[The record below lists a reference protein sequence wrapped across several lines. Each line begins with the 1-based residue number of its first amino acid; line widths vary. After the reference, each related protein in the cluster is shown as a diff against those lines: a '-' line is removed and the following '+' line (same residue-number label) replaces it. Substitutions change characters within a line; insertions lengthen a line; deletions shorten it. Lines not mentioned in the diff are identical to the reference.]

1 MLKNINHNSTLT
13 NEQCSLARYARDA
26 RFDGMFFT
34 AVKTTGIF
42 CRPICPAS
50 PPKEENVEYFSHQ
63 AQALRAGYR
72 PCLRCRPDSAPFS
85 PAWKGVETT
94 FLRALQ
100 LIDNGALNSGSIVDL
115 ATRLGISDRYLR
127 TLFDNYIG
135 VSPKQYSLYSQLMFA
150 KQLLHNSSMS
160 ITDVG
165 FASGFN
171 STRRFNDAF
180 LKELQLSPSQIRRS
194 KPSSNL
200 CNHIQLAFHGPLD
213 WKHLLSF
220 YRRRMIE
227 GLEDVGEDYYQ
238 RTVNVNGS
246 KGWFKATL
254 SKEHC
259 LDIEFELDDISQL
272 RSLIANIRRMFD
284 LDVDIAKVE
293 EFFTTIDK
301 NLVGKSGIR
310 IPGVWNT
317 WEAGVRAILGQ
328 QVSVTAAIGQL
339 NLLVRELSDPQGSS
353 ELRKPV
359 DSQELVDSQG
369 LLGSQEFVDS
379 QELPVSQEPLS
390 TREKAY
396 FPTPKQIA
404 DADVSFLRMPGSR
417 KETLKRFAEYMVGNE
432 AEHPSKWI
440 DLKGIGP
447 WTIQYALL
455 RGLSEPNHLLV
466 GDLVVKK
473 FIEHRPAINVESVS
487 PWGSYATF
495 HCWNQS

>member
-1 MLKNINHNSTLT
+1 MSRNIHHNSTLT
-13 NEQCSLARYARDA
+13 SEQCHLARYARDA

-63 AQALRAGYR
+63 AQALKAGYR

-100 LIDNGALNSGSIVDL
+100 LIDHGALNSGSIVDL

-150 KQLLHNSSMS
+150 KQLLHTSSMS

-180 LKELQLSPSQIRRS
+180 QKELQLSPSQIRRA
-194 KPSSNL
+194 KPSNNL
-200 CNHIQLAFHGPLD
+200 SNHIQLSFHGPLD
-213 WKHLLSF
+213 WDHLLGF

-227 GLEDVGEDYYQ
+227 GLEEVDDGYYQ

-254 SKEHC
+254 AKESS
-259 LDIEFELDDISQL
+259 LDIEFELDDMSQL

-284 LDVDIAKVE
+284 LDVDISKVE
-293 EFFTTIDK
+293 DFFSTIDP
-301 NLVGKSGIR
+301 NLVAKSGIR
-310 IPGVWNT
+310 IPGVWSA

-339 NLLVRELSDPQGSS
+339 NLLVRELSGSYQVS
-353 ELRKPV
+353 DLQEQAN
-359 DSQELVDSQG
+359 SQDCSDLQQIADAS
-369 LLGSQEFVDS
+369 
-379 QELPVSQEPLS
+379 
-390 TREKAY
+390 EKAY

-417 KETLKRFAEYMVGNE
+417 KETLKRFAQYMVDNE

-473 FIEHRPAINVESVS
+473 FIEHRPTINTESVS

>member
-1 MLKNINHNSTLT
+1 MSRNIHHNSTLT
-13 NEQCSLARYARDA
+13 SEQCHLARYARDA

-63 AQALRAGYR
+63 AQALKAGYR

-100 LIDNGALNSGSIVDL
+100 LIDHGALNSGSIVDL

-150 KQLLHNSSMS
+150 KQLLHTSSMS

-180 LKELQLSPSQIRRS
+180 LKELQLSPSQIRRTKLS
-194 KPSSNL
+194 ENL
-200 CNHIQLAFHGPLD
+200 SNHIQLVFHGPLD
-213 WKHLLSF
+213 WNHLLGF

-227 GLEDVGEDYYQ
+227 GVEDVGEDYYK

-254 SKEHC
+254 AKENR

-272 RSLIANIRRMFD
+272 RSLITNIRRMFD

-293 EFFTTIDK
+293 AFFTTIDP
-301 NLVGKSGIR
+301 NLVAKSGIR
-310 IPGVWNT
+310 IPGVWSA

-339 NLLVRELSDPQGSS
+339 NLLVKELSDAH
-353 ELRKPV
+353 
-359 DSQELVDSQG
+359 
-369 LLGSQEFVDS
+369 
-379 QELPVSQEPLS
+379 
-390 TREKAY
+390 EKVY
-396 FPTPKQIA
+396 FPTPKKIA
-404 DADVSFLRMPGSR
+404 EADVSFLRMPGSR
-417 KETLKRFAEYMVGNE
+417 KETLKRFAEYMVDNE

-440 DLKGIGP
+440 ELKGIGP

-473 FIEHRPAINVESVS
+473 FIEHRPAINTESVS

>member
-1 MLKNINHNSTLT
+1 MSKNIHHNSTLT
-13 NEQCSLARYARDA
+13 SEQCHLARYARDA

-63 AQALRAGYR
+63 AQALKAGYR

-100 LIDNGALNSGSIVDL
+100 LIDNGALNTGSIVDL

-150 KQLLHNSSMS
+150 KQLLHTSSMS

-180 LKELQLSPSQIRRS
+180 LKELKLSPSQIRRS
-194 KPSSNL
+194 KPNNNL
-200 CNHIQLAFHGPLD
+200 SNHIQLGFHGPLD
-213 WKHLLSF
+213 WQHLLAF

-227 GLEDVGEDYYQ
+227 GIEVVGEDYYQ
-238 RTVNVNGS
+238 RSVNVNGS

-254 SKEHC
+254 VKDNR
-259 LDIEFELDDISQL
+259 LDIEFELDDINQL

-293 EFFTTIDK
+293 AFFTTIDL
-301 NLVGKSGIR
+301 NLVAKSGIR
-310 IPGVWNT
+310 IPGVWSA

-339 NLLVRELSDPQGSS
+339 NLLVRELSDEG
-353 ELRKPV
+353 
-359 DSQELVDSQG
+359 
-369 LLGSQEFVDS
+369 
-379 QELPVSQEPLS
+379 
-390 TREKAY
+390 EKTY

-404 DADVSFLRMPGSR
+404 EADVSFLRMPGSR
-417 KETLKRFAEYMVGNE
+417 KETLKRFAEYMVDNE

-440 DLKGIGP
+440 ELKGIGP

-473 FIEHRPAINVESVS
+473 FIEHRHAINAQSVS

>member
-1 MLKNINHNSTLT
+1 MSKNINHNSTLT
-13 NEQCSLARYARDA
+13 SEQCHLARYARDA

-63 AQALRAGYR
+63 AQALKAGYR

-94 FLRALQ
+94 FLRAMQ

-150 KQLLHNSSMS
+150 KQLLHTSSMS

-180 LKELQLSPSQIRRS
+180 QKELQLSPSQIRRA
-194 KPSSNL
+194 KPSDTLS
-200 CNHIQLAFHGPLD
+200 NHIQLGFHGPLD
-213 WKHLLSF
+213 WNHLLGF

-227 GLEDVGEDYYQ
+227 GLEDVGEDYYK

-254 SKEHC
+254 AKENS

-293 EFFTTIDK
+293 AFFTTIDP
-301 NLVGKSGIR
+301 NLVAKSGIR
-310 IPGVWNT
+310 IPGVWSA

-339 NLLVRELSDPQGSS
+339 NLLVKELSD
-353 ELRKPV
+353 EN
-359 DSQELVDSQG
+359 
-369 LLGSQEFVDS
+369 
-379 QELPVSQEPLS
+379 
-390 TREKAY
+390 EKAN
-396 FPTPKQIA
+396 FPTPKQIVE
-404 DADVSFLRMPGSR
+404 ADVSFLRMPGSR
-417 KETLKRFAEYMVGNE
+417 KETLKRFAEYMVDNE

-440 DLKGIGP
+440 ELKGIGP

-473 FIEHRPAINVESVS
+473 FIEHRPAINTESVS

>member
-1 MLKNINHNSTLT
+1 MSKKINHNSTLT
-13 NEQCSLARYARDA
+13 SEQCHLARYARDA

-63 AQALRAGYR
+63 AQALKAGYR

-94 FLRALQ
+94 FLRAMQ
-100 LIDNGALNSGSIVDL
+100 LIDNGALNLGSIVDL

-150 KQLLHNSSMS
+150 KQLLHTSSMS

-180 LKELQLSPSQIRRS
+180 QKELQLSPTQIRRA
-194 KPSSNL
+194 KPSDTLS
-200 CNHIQLAFHGPLD
+200 NHIQLGFNGPLD
-213 WKHLLSF
+213 WNHLLDF

-238 RTVNVNGS
+238 RSVNVNGS

-254 SKEHC
+254 AKENR

-293 EFFTTIDK
+293 AFFTTIDP
-301 NLVGKSGIR
+301 NLVAKSGIR
-310 IPGVWNT
+310 IPGVWSA

-339 NLLVRELSDPQGSS
+339 NLLVKELSD
-353 ELRKPV
+353 EN
-359 DSQELVDSQG
+359 
-369 LLGSQEFVDS
+369 
-379 QELPVSQEPLS
+379 
-390 TREKAY
+390 EKVC

-404 DADVSFLRMPGSR
+404 EADVSFLRMPGSR
-417 KETLKRFAEYMVGNE
+417 KETLKRFAEYMVDNE

-440 DLKGIGP
+440 ELKGIGP

-473 FIEHRPAINVESVS
+473 FIEHRPAINTESVS

>member
-1 MLKNINHNSTLT
+1 MSKKFNHNSTLT
-13 NEQCSLARYARDA
+13 SEQCHLARYARDA

-63 AQALRAGYR
+63 AQALKAGYR

-94 FLRALQ
+94 FLRAMQ

-135 VSPKQYSLYSQLMFA
+135 VPPKQYSLYSQLMFA
-150 KQLLHNSSMS
+150 KQLLHTSSMS

-180 LKELQLSPSQIRRS
+180 QKELQLSPSQIRRA
-194 KPSSNL
+194 KPSDTLS
-200 CNHIQLAFHGPLD
+200 NHIQLGFHGPLD
-213 WKHLLSF
+213 WNHLLGF

-227 GLEDVGEDYYQ
+227 GLEDVGEDYYK
-238 RTVNVNGS
+238 RTVNMNGS

-254 SKEHC
+254 AKENR

-293 EFFTTIDK
+293 AFFTTIDP
-301 NLVGKSGIR
+301 NLVAKSGIR
-310 IPGVWNT
+310 IPGVWSA

-339 NLLVRELSDPQGSS
+339 NLLVKELSD
-353 ELRKPV
+353 EH
-359 DSQELVDSQG
+359 
-369 LLGSQEFVDS
+369 
-379 QELPVSQEPLS
+379 
-390 TREKAY
+390 EKVC

-404 DADVSFLRMPGSR
+404 EADVSFLRMPGSR
-417 KETLKRFAEYMVGNE
+417 KETLKRFAEYMVENE

-440 DLKGIGP
+440 ELKGIGP

-473 FIEHRPAINVESVS
+473 FIEHRPAINTESVS

>member
-1 MLKNINHNSTLT
+1 MSRNIHHNSTLT
-13 NEQCSLARYARDA
+13 SEQCHLARYARDA

-63 AQALRAGYR
+63 AQALKAGYR

-100 LIDNGALNSGSIVDL
+100 LIDHGALNSGSIVDL

-150 KQLLHNSSMS
+150 KQLLHTSSMS

-180 LKELQLSPSQIRRS
+180 LKELQLSPSQIRRTKLS
-194 KPSSNL
+194 ENL
-200 CNHIQLAFHGPLD
+200 SNHIQLVFHGPLD
-213 WKHLLSF
+213 WNHLLGF

-227 GLEDVGEDYYQ
+227 GLEDVGEDYYK
-238 RTVNVNGS
+238 RTVKVNGS

-254 SKEHC
+254 AKENR

-293 EFFTTIDK
+293 AFFTTIDP
-301 NLVGKSGIR
+301 NLVAKSGIR
-310 IPGVWNT
+310 IPGVWSA

-328 QVSVTAAIGQL
+328 QVSVTVAIGQL
-339 NLLVRELSDPQGSS
+339 NLLVKELSD
-353 ELRKPV
+353 EHENV
-359 DSQELVDSQG
+359 C
-369 LLGSQEFVDS
+369 
-379 QELPVSQEPLS
+379 
-390 TREKAY
+390 

-404 DADVSFLRMPGSR
+404 EADVSFLRMPGSR
-417 KETLKRFAEYMVGNE
+417 KETLKRFAEYMVDNE

-440 DLKGIGP
+440 ELKGIGP

-455 RGLSEPNHLLV
+455 RGLSGPNHLLV

-473 FIEHRPAINVESVS
+473 FIEHRPAINAESVS

>member
-1 MLKNINHNSTLT
+1 MSKNIHYNSTLT
-13 NEQCSLARYARDA
+13 SEQCHLARYARDA

-63 AQALRAGYR
+63 AQALKAGYR

-100 LIDNGALNSGSIVDL
+100 LIDNGALNTGSIVDL

-150 KQLLHNSSMS
+150 KQLLHTSSMS

-180 LKELQLSPSQIRRS
+180 LKELKLSPSQIRRS
-194 KPSSNL
+194 KPNNNL
-200 CNHIQLAFHGPLD
+200 SNHIQLGFNGPLD
-213 WKHLLSF
+213 WQHLLAF

-227 GLEDVGEDYYQ
+227 GIEEVGEDYYQ
-238 RTVNVNGS
+238 RTMNVNGS

-254 SKEHC
+254 VKDNR
-259 LDIEFELDDISQL
+259 LDIEFELDDINQL

-293 EFFTTIDK
+293 AFFTTIDP
-301 NLVGKSGIR
+301 NLVAQSGIR
-310 IPGVWNT
+310 VPGVWSA

-339 NLLVRELSDPQGSS
+339 NLLVRELSGAD
-353 ELRKPV
+353 
-359 DSQELVDSQG
+359 
-369 LLGSQEFVDS
+369 
-379 QELPVSQEPLS
+379 
-390 TREKAY
+390 EKTY

-404 DADVSFLRMPGSR
+404 EADVSFLRMPGSR
-417 KETLKRFAEYMVGNE
+417 KETLKRFAEYMVDNE

-473 FIEHRPAINVESVS
+473 FIEHRPAINAQSVS

>member
-1 MLKNINHNSTLT
+1 MSKKINHNSTLT
-13 NEQCSLARYARDA
+13 SEQCHLARYARDA

-63 AQALRAGYR
+63 AQALKAGYR

-94 FLRALQ
+94 FLRAMR
-100 LIDNGALNSGSIVDL
+100 LIDNGALNSGTIVDL

-150 KQLLHNSSMS
+150 KQLLHTSSMS

-180 LKELQLSPSQIRRS
+180 LKELQLSPSQIRRA
-194 KPSSNL
+194 KPSDTL
-200 CNHIQLAFHGPLD
+200 GNHIQLGFNGPLD
-213 WKHLLSF
+213 WNHLLGF

-227 GLEDVGEDYYQ
+227 GLEDVGEDYYK

-254 SKEHC
+254 AKENR

-284 LDVDIAKVE
+284 LDVDIAKIE
-293 EFFTTIDK
+293 AFFETIDP
-301 NLVGKSGIR
+301 NLVAKSGIR
-310 IPGVWNT
+310 IPGVWNP

-339 NLLVRELSDPQGSS
+339 NLLVKELSDAS
-353 ELRKPV
+353 
-359 DSQELVDSQG
+359 
-369 LLGSQEFVDS
+369 
-379 QELPVSQEPLS
+379 
-390 TREKAY
+390 EKAY

-404 DADVSFLRMPGSR
+404 EADVSFLRMPGSR
-417 KETLKRFAEYMVGNE
+417 KETLKRFAEYMVDNE
-432 AEHPSKWI
+432 TEHPSKWI
-440 DLKGIGP
+440 ELKGIGP

-473 FIEHRPAINVESVS
+473 FIEYRPAINTESVS

>member
-1 MLKNINHNSTLT
+1 MSKNIDNNCMLT
-13 NEQCSLARYARDA
+13 KEQCHLARYARDA
-26 RFDGMFFT
+26 RFDGKFFT

-42 CRPICPAS
+42 CRPICPAT

-63 AQALRAGYR
+63 VQALKAGYR

-94 FLRALQ
+94 FLRAMQ
-100 LIDNGALNSGSIVDL
+100 LIDSGALSAGSITDL
-115 ATRLGISDRYLR
+115 AARLGISDRYLR
-127 TLFDNYIG
+127 ALFDTYIG

-150 KQLLHNSSMS
+150 KHLLHTSSMS

-180 LKELQLSPSQIRRS
+180 QKELKISPSQIRRA
-194 KPSSNL
+194 KPTDNLSNR
-200 CNHIQLAFHGPLD
+200 IQLAFHGPFD
-213 WKHLLSF
+213 WNHLLDF

-227 GLEDVGEDYYQ
+227 GIEKVGEDYYQ
-238 RTVNVNGS
+238 RTVKVNGS

-254 SKEHC
+254 AKNNR
-259 LDIEFELDDISQL
+259 LDIEFELDDINQL
-272 RSLIANIRRMFD
+272 RSLISNIRRMFD
-284 LDVDIAKVE
+284 LDVDIAKIE
-293 EFFTTIDK
+293 AFFKTIEP
-301 NLVGKSGIR
+301 NLVVRSGIR
-310 IPGVWNT
+310 IPGVWSA

-339 NLLVRELSDPQGSS
+339 NLLVRELSDTD
-353 ELRKPV
+353 KK
-359 DSQELVDSQG
+359 
-369 LLGSQEFVDS
+369 
-379 QELPVSQEPLS
+379 
-390 TREKAY
+390 TY

-404 DADVSFLRMPGSR
+404 EADVSFLRMPGSR
-417 KETLKRFAEYMVGNE
+417 KETLKRFAEYMVDNQ

-473 FIEHRPAINVESVS
+473 FIEHRPDINVESVS

>member
-1 MLKNINHNSTLT
+1 MSKKINHNSSLT
-13 NEQCSLARYARDA
+13 SEQCHLARYARDA

-42 CRPICPAS
+42 CRPICPAT

-63 AQALRAGYR
+63 AQALKAGYR

-94 FLRALQ
+94 FLRAMQ

-150 KQLLHNSSMS
+150 KQLLHTSSMS

-180 LKELQLSPSQIRRS
+180 QKELQLSPSQIRRA
-194 KPSSNL
+194 KPSDTQS
-200 CNHIQLAFHGPLD
+200 NHIQLGFHGPLD
-213 WKHLLSF
+213 WNHLLRF

-227 GLEDVGEDYYQ
+227 GLEGVGEDYYK
-238 RTVNVNGS
+238 RTINVNGS

-254 SKEHC
+254 AKDNR

-293 EFFTTIDK
+293 TFFTTIDP
-301 NLVGKSGIR
+301 NLVAKSGIR
-310 IPGVWNT
+310 IPGVWSA

-339 NLLVRELSDPQGSS
+339 NLLVKELSD
-353 ELRKPV
+353 EH
-359 DSQELVDSQG
+359 
-369 LLGSQEFVDS
+369 
-379 QELPVSQEPLS
+379 
-390 TREKAY
+390 EKAS

-417 KETLKRFAEYMVGNE
+417 KETLKRFAEYMVDNE

-440 DLKGIGP
+440 ELKGIGP

-473 FIEHRPAINVESVS
+473 FIEHRPAINTESVS

>member
-1 MLKNINHNSTLT
+1 MSKNIHHNSTLT
-13 NEQCSLARYARDA
+13 SEQCHLARYARDA

-63 AQALRAGYR
+63 AQALKAGYR

-100 LIDNGALNSGSIVDL
+100 LIDNGALNTGSIVDL

-150 KQLLHNSSMS
+150 KQLLHTSSMS

-180 LKELQLSPSQIRRS
+180 LKELKLSPSQIRRS
-194 KPSSNL
+194 KPSNNL
-200 CNHIQLAFHGPLD
+200 SNHIQLGFHGPLD
-213 WKHLLSF
+213 WKHLLAF

-227 GLEDVGEDYYQ
+227 GIEEVGEDYYQ
-238 RTVNVNGS
+238 RMVNVNGS

-254 SKEHC
+254 VKDNR
-259 LDIEFELDDISQL
+259 LDIEFELDDINQL

-284 LDVDIAKVE
+284 LDADIAKVE
-293 EFFTTIDK
+293 AFFTTIDP
-301 NLVGKSGIR
+301 NLVAKSGIR
-310 IPGVWNT
+310 IPGVWSA

-328 QVSVTAAIGQL
+328 QVSVIAAIGQL
-339 NLLVRELSDPQGSS
+339 NLLVRELSGED
-353 ELRKPV
+353 EN
-359 DSQELVDSQG
+359 
-369 LLGSQEFVDS
+369 
-379 QELPVSQEPLS
+379 
-390 TREKAY
+390 TY

-404 DADVSFLRMPGSR
+404 EADVGFLRMPGSR
-417 KETLKRFAEYMVGNE
+417 KETLKRFAEYMVDNE

-440 DLKGIGP
+440 ELKGIGP

-473 FIEHRPAINVESVS
+473 FIEHRPAINAQSVS

>member
-1 MLKNINHNSTLT
+1 MSKNINHNSTLT
-13 NEQCSLARYARDA
+13 NEQCHLARYARDA

-42 CRPICPAS
+42 CRPICPAT

-63 AQALRAGYR
+63 AQALKAGYR

-94 FLRALQ
+94 FLRAMQ

-150 KQLLHNSSMS
+150 KQLLHTSSMS

-180 LKELQLSPSQIRRS
+180 QKELQLSPSQIRRAKLS
-194 KPSSNL
+194 DSVS
-200 CNHIQLAFHGPLD
+200 NHIQLGFHGPLD
-213 WKHLLSF
+213 WKHLLAF

-227 GLEDVGEDYYQ
+227 GLEEVGEDYYQ

-246 KGWFKATL
+246 KGWFQATL
-254 SKEHC
+254 AKDNR
-259 LDIEFELDDISQL
+259 LDIEFELDDISHL

-293 EFFTTIDK
+293 AFFETIDP
-301 NLVGKSGIR
+301 NLVAKCGIR
-310 IPGVWNT
+310 IPGVWNP

-339 NLLVRELSDPQGSS
+339 NLLVKELSDAS
-353 ELRKPV
+353 
-359 DSQELVDSQG
+359 
-369 LLGSQEFVDS
+369 
-379 QELPVSQEPLS
+379 
-390 TREKAY
+390 EKAY

-404 DADVSFLRMPGSR
+404 EADVSFLRMPGSR
-417 KETLKRFAEYMVGNE
+417 KETLKRFAEYMVDNE
-432 AEHPSKWI
+432 TEHPSKWI
-440 DLKGIGP
+440 ELKGIGP

-473 FIEHRPAINVESVS
+473 FIEYRPAINTESVS

>member
-1 MLKNINHNSTLT
+1 MSKNINHNSSLT
-13 NEQCSLARYARDA
+13 SEQCHLARYARDA

-42 CRPICPAS
+42 CRPICPAT

-63 AQALRAGYR
+63 AQALKAGYR

-94 FLRALQ
+94 FLRAMQ

-150 KQLLHNSSMS
+150 KQLLHTSSMS

-180 LKELQLSPSQIRRS
+180 QKELQLSPSQIRRA
-194 KPSSNL
+194 KPSDTQS
-200 CNHIQLAFHGPLD
+200 NHIQLGFHGPLD
-213 WKHLLSF
+213 WDHLLRF

-227 GLEDVGEDYYQ
+227 GLEGVGEDYYK

-254 SKEHC
+254 AKDNR

-293 EFFTTIDK
+293 TFFTTIDP
-301 NLVGKSGIR
+301 NLVAKSGIR
-310 IPGVWNT
+310 IPGVWSA

-339 NLLVRELSDPQGSS
+339 NLLVKELSD
-353 ELRKPV
+353 EH
-359 DSQELVDSQG
+359 
-369 LLGSQEFVDS
+369 
-379 QELPVSQEPLS
+379 
-390 TREKAY
+390 EKAS

-417 KETLKRFAEYMVGNE
+417 KETLKRFAEYMVDNE

-440 DLKGIGP
+440 ELKGIGP

-473 FIEHRPAINVESVS
+473 FIEHRPAINTESVS

>member
-1 MLKNINHNSTLT
+1 MSKKINHNSSLT
-13 NEQCSLARYARDA
+13 SEQCHLARYARDA

-42 CRPICPAS
+42 CRPICPAT

-63 AQALRAGYR
+63 AQALKAGYR

-94 FLRALQ
+94 FLRAMQ

-150 KQLLHNSSMS
+150 KQLLHTSSMS

-180 LKELQLSPSQIRRS
+180 QKELQLSPSQIRRA
-194 KPSSNL
+194 KPSDTQS
-200 CNHIQLAFHGPLD
+200 NHIQLGFHGPLD
-213 WKHLLSF
+213 WNYLLRF

-227 GLEDVGEDYYQ
+227 GLEGVGEDYYK

-254 SKEHC
+254 AKDNR

-293 EFFTTIDK
+293 TFFTTIDP
-301 NLVGKSGIR
+301 NLVAKSGIR
-310 IPGVWNT
+310 IPGVWSA

-339 NLLVRELSDPQGSS
+339 NLLVKELSD
-353 ELRKPV
+353 EH
-359 DSQELVDSQG
+359 
-369 LLGSQEFVDS
+369 
-379 QELPVSQEPLS
+379 
-390 TREKAY
+390 EKAS

-417 KETLKRFAEYMVGNE
+417 KETLKRFAEYMVDNE

-440 DLKGIGP
+440 ELKGIGP

-473 FIEHRPAINVESVS
+473 FIEHRPAINTESVS

>member
-1 MLKNINHNSTLT
+1 MSKNIHHNSTLT
-13 NEQCSLARYARDA
+13 NEQCHLARYARDA

-42 CRPICPAS
+42 CRPICPAT

-63 AQALRAGYR
+63 AQALKAGYR

-94 FLRALQ
+94 FLRAMQ
-100 LIDNGALNSGSIVDL
+100 LIDNGVLSSGSITDL
-115 ATRLGISDRYLR
+115 AARLGISDRYLR
-127 TLFDNYIG
+127 TLFDTYIG

-150 KQLLHNSSMS
+150 KQLLHTSSMS

-180 LKELQLSPSQIRRS
+180 QKELKLSPSQIRRA
-194 KPSSNL
+194 KPDDSLSN
-200 CNHIQLAFHGPLD
+200 HVQLTFHGPLD
-213 WKHLLSF
+213 WSHLLDF

-227 GLEDVGEDYYQ
+227 GIEEVGEDYYQ
-238 RTVNVNGS
+238 RTVKVNGS

-254 SKEHC
+254 VKDNS
-259 LDIEFELDDISQL
+259 LDIEFELDDINQL
-272 RSLIANIRRMFD
+272 RSLIAHIRRMFD

-293 EFFTTIDK
+293 AFFATIDP
-301 NLVGKSGIR
+301 NLVARSGIR
-310 IPGVWNT
+310 IPGVWSA

-339 NLLVRELSDPQGSS
+339 NLLVRELSGA
-353 ELRKPV
+353 E
-359 DSQELVDSQG
+359 E
-369 LLGSQEFVDS
+369 E
-379 QELPVSQEPLS
+379 
-390 TREKAY
+390 TY

-404 DADVSFLRMPGSR
+404 EADVSFLRMPGSR
-417 KETLKRFAEYMVGNE
+417 KETLKRFAEYMVDNQ

-473 FIEHRPAINVESVS
+473 FIEHRPAINIESVS